1 MERRDGFN
9 MKQLVY
15 INILLPLLILG
26 QGKVYV
32 DESFDPTTL
41 HDWGNSK
48 ARIEQ
53 IKSLKDYYESLGE
66 ETDSVKVEDFSEFVF
81 RVQLAS
87 TKNHEEAQAIEEAAV
102 LAFENEVIMQFDSP
116 YYKIRLGKMSNR
128 EDAQSLQNRAIQNGY
143 RRAWII
149 RTENTPALEN

>member
-1 MERRDGFN
+1 MEKRDGFY

-15 INILLPLLILG
+15 INFLLPLLILG
-26 QGKVYV
+26 QGKAYM

-48 ARIEQ
+48 VRIEQ

-87 TKNHEEAQAIEEAAV
+87 TKDHEVAQAIEEAAV
-102 LAFENEVIMQFDSP
+102 LAFDDEVIMQFDSP

-128 EDAQSLQNRAIQNGY
+128 EDAQSLQNIAIQNGY

-149 RTENTPALEN
+149 RTANTPALEN